1 MFSMKTYNFMAIV
14 LLVIGL
20 VSVASIGIGA
30 CYVDN
35 YCVVDHL
42 ITEQGKFV
50 MGMLVTFSFIPVVFA
65 FVLGGIPCVWNQAKI
80 DELDEKNF

>member
-1 MFSMKTYNFMAIV
+1 MKTYNIMAIV

-20 VSVASIGIGA
+20 VCCASFGIA
-30 CYVDN
+30 AWYVDTF
-35 YCVVDHL
+35 CVGPDHL
-42 ITEQGKFV
+42 YTEQADFII
-50 MGMLVTFSFIPVVFA
+50 GMLVTFSFIPVVFA

>member
-1 MFSMKTYNFMAIV
+1 MKTYNIMAIV

-20 VSVASIGIGA
+20 VCCASFGIA
-30 CYVDN
+30 AWYVDN

-42 ITEQGKFV
+42 YTEQGKFV
-50 MGMLVTFSFIPVVFA
+50 IGMLMTFSLIPVVFA

>member
-1 MFSMKTYNFMAIV
+1 MAIV

-20 VSVASIGIGA
+20 VSMASLFIGA
-30 CYVDN
+30 WYVDTF
-35 YCVVDHL
+35 CVGPDHL
-42 ITEQGKFV
+42 YTEQADFIIG
-50 MGMLVTFSFIPVVFA
+50 LLITFSLIPLAFA